1 MRKARAALPHL
12 GVPLTVVQSG
22 RDELVP
28 PSALRL
34 VQRLL
39 PKAQAVLLPESGH
52 AYYSEAD
59 RLLVA
64 GMLGNL
70 LSEGDA
76 AQ

>member
-1 MRKARAALPHL
+1 MRDRAEQNEILSN
-12 GVPLTVVQSG
+12 PL
-22 RDELVP
+22 RHAEAEKP
-28 PSALRL
+28 LR
-34 VQRLL
+34 R
-39 PKAQAVLLPESGH
+39 AVLFCDGFMGSPRRFLWLLPESGH